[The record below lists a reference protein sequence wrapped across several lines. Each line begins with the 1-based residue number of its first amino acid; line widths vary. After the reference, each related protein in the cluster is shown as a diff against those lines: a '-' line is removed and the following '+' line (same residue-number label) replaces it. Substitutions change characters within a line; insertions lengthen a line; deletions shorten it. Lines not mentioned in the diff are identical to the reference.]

1 LHKENILQLNRE
13 CAISNNMI
21 KIGEVISDHIGTI
34 KVEKLIVNHNTFG
47 YSLPMMNY
55 YGVMINKNGK

>member
-1 LHKENILQLNRE
+1 
-13 CAISNNMI
+13 MI